1 MHHVIITWL
10 WSDGFKKPKKKK
22 KLLPIYIYIYIYE
35 EDLDWATAD

>member
-22 KLLPIYIYIYIYE
+22 KKLLPIYIYIYE